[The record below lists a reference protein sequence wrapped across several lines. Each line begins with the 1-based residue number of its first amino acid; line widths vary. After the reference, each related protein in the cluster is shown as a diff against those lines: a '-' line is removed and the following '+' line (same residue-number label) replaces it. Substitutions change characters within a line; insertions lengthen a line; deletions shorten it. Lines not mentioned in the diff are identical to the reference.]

1 MYRNNKIRLRNNTI
15 RLLVLLSVLFLWG
28 CDDFVE
34 ISQPN
39 AQLTTD
45 AVFEN
50 ATTANAAMAD
60 VYAQMRENGMIN
72 GKSYGLSVLLGAYA
86 DELVSY
92 ENGPYSTANFYQ
104 NTLLASNDYVSALWN
119 SSYNQIYA
127 ANAIFEGVS
136 NSASLAAADKTQL
149 TGEALFVRAF
159 THFYLVNIFGDV
171 PYITTTNYVHNST
184 VSRMPTETVYQNIIS
199 DLQTAIS
206 LLPANYVQPDRTR
219 PNKATAQALL
229 ARVYL
234 YHGDFVQAENTAST
248 VLNNP
253 EYDWED
259 NLDNTFLKES
269 TATIWQLSAGIE
281 GANTYEGTTFIFY
294 SGPPYLV
301 GLSDDFVNQFE
312 ASDLRKTHW
321 IKQVTDGST
330 VWHHPYKYKQG
341 IPTASSLEY
350 SIVFRMAEQYL
361 IRAEARA
368 KIGDLVGAKADIDK
382 IRNTAGLGNTAAN
395 FQTEVLDA
403 IALERQHELFTEH
416 GHRFFDLKRW
426 GKLDNV
432 LNSKPGW
439 NTNDQL
445 WPLPQS
451 ELQVNPFLAPQNPGY

>member
-1 MYRNNKIRLRNNTI
+1 MNNQNKFRKYNIK
-15 RLLVLLSVLFLWG
+15 LLLLLCLIFLCG

-34 ISQPN
+34 VSQPN
-39 AQLTTD
+39 AQLTTN

-72 GKSYGLSVLLGAYA
+72 GKSYGISVLLGAYA
-86 DELVSY
+86 DELISY

-104 NTLLASNDYVSALWN
+104 NTLLASNDYVAALWN

-127 ANAIFEGVS
+127 ANAIFEGVGS
-136 NSASLAAADKTQL
+136 STSLSAADKNQL

-171 PYITTTNYVHNST
+171 PYITTTDYVQNST
-184 VSRMPTETVYQNIIS
+184 VSRMATETVYQNIIT
-199 DLQTAIS
+199 DLQTVIS
-206 LLPANYVQPDRTR
+206 LLPTNYVQTDRTR

-234 YHGDFVQAENTAST
+234 YHGDFVLAEHTAST

-253 EYDWED
+253 EYGWED

-269 TATIWQLSAGIE
+269 LATIWQLSAGME

-301 GLSDDFVNQFE
+301 GLPDDFVNQFE
-312 ASDLRKTHW
+312 AGDGRKSHW
-321 IKQVTDGST
+321 IKEVTDGSS
-330 VWHHPYKYKQG
+330 VWYHPYKYKQD

-368 KIGDLVGAKADIDK
+368 KLGDLVGAKADINI
-382 IRNTAGLGNTAAN
+382 IRNTAGLADVIAN
-395 FQTEVLDA
+395 SQTEVLDA
-403 IALERQHELFTEH
+403 IVLERQHELFTEH
-416 GHRFFDLKRW
+416 AHRFFDLKRW

-432 LNSKPGW
+432 LSSKPGW